1 MSGRFSIDG
10 ALSGG
15 VPFIATMFVL
25 LMLNC
30 PARTGYGS
38 ARKRRIRREKNMKR
52 TARKKLAAAATMAL
66 GFFPLN
72 VSADAVTNFYKGKQ
86 LSIQVGFGAGGG
98 FDTTARIFAQH
109 FGKHIPGNPSVIVQ
123 NVPGGGSMK
132 LANKLY
138 NASPKDGLHLG
149 MMSSSIYL
157 VPLYGKRKAKF
168 DTARFEFIGNIH
180 TDIMSCGVWKGAGQG
195 IKSLHD
201 LIKAKRPVIFGS
213 SSPASPMSQ
222 YPTFLKN
229 VFGAKVKVIHG
240 YRGTKATTLAM
251 KRGEIHGSC
260 GLFESSVR
268 GPFRSDVKS
277 GNLNLFMQIGLDK
290 KVEFFGEHATQ
301 VYKELKSDEHRAMAR
316 LLFEPFSVTR
326 PLAAPPGT
334 PKDRVAALRIA
345 FDETMKDPALIESAK
360 KRIGVQ
366 FQPMTGA
373 KVEALFAGYFKTS
386 RDLVDKTW
394 KIANTPKNPRKK
406 KK

>member
-1 MSGRFSIDG
+1 MNLNNTMGIAAFVILG
-10 ALSGG
+10 MGLS
-15 VPFIATMFVL
+15 AQ
-25 LMLNC
+25 
-30 PARTGYGS
+30 S
-38 ARKRRIRREKNMKR
+38 A
-52 TARKKLAAAATMAL
+52 
-66 GFFPLN
+66 
-72 VSADAVTNFYKGKQ
+72 SADAVGDFFRGKQ
-86 LSIQVGFGAGGG
+86 IAIQVGFGAGGG
-98 FDTTARIFAQH
+98 FDTTARIFARH
-109 FGKHIPGNPSVIVQ
+109 FGKHVPGNPSVIVQ

-138 NASPKDGLHLG
+138 NASPKNGLHLG

-168 DTARFEFIGNIH
+168 DTAKFEFIGNIH

-201 LIKAKRPVIFGS
+201 LVKAKRPVIFGS

-260 GLFESSVR
+260 GLFASSVR
-268 GPFRSDVKS
+268 GPFRSDVES
-277 GNLNLFMQIGLDK
+277 GNLNLFMQIGIDK
-290 KVEFFGEHATQ
+290 KVEFFGKHTTQ
-301 VYKELKSDEHRAMAR
+301 IYKELKNDEYRAMAR

-334 PKDRVAALRIA
+334 PKDRVKALRVA
-345 FDETMKDPALIESAK
+345 FDKTMKDPALIENAK
-360 KRIGVQ
+360 KRIGVA
-366 FQPMTGA
+366 FQPMSGA
-373 KVEALFAGYFKTS
+373 KVAELFAGYFKTP

-394 KIANTPKNPRKK
+394 KIANAPKNPRKK
-406 KK
+406 K